1 VQKEIVLQF
10 QKDFI
15 LASFFFS
22 FLDSKEYHGYIVFFL
37 SVVMV
42 L

>member
-15 LASFFFS
+15 LASFVFFF
-22 FLDSKEYHGYIVFFL
+22 FLDSKNIMAILSFSFL
-37 SVVMV
+37 W
-42 L
+42 